1 MSLNHSGCRMST
13 LLALCL
19 GFPAYKTEKGQESK
33 QVLIIAQPK
42 VLAQ

>member
-1 MSLNHSGCRMST
+1 MPLNQSGCRMSIFV
-13 LLALCL
+13 LCL
-19 GFPAYKTEKGQESK
+19 RFPAYKMEKSQESK